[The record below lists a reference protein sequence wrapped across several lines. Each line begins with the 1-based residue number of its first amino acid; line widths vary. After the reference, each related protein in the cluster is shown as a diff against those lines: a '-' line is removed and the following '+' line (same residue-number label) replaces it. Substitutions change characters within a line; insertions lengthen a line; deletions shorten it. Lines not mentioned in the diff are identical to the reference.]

1 MKPIIAIF
9 MSKNKLNLRE
19 LYNSTGLWY
28 YILFFFFISLQP
40 HLLFGGGGFT
50 SIGYS
55 ARGIGLGNSL
65 VSLSGQP
72 YSLFYNPSGIYD
84 IKSVGL
90 ASTYIKLFPNVENDN
105 LNYYTVSA
113 AIPLHPIGVLGIGA
127 TMFKTDM
134 WSENIVYGTYAREI
148 YANFAVGGSLK
159 LLRWSATAA
168 PDESALSYFGVTAD
182 AGARYTMEDFIPGN
196 DLAAGVSIRNI
207 NQPSI
212 AKNGSDD
219 AKLPMGIDIGL
230 AYTSK
235 TYNYRFI
242 TSLEMEDDITKIH
255 LGAEI
260 VASKGKMYGVDYQI
274 SFRAGGES
282 ITSAGRQGQMN
293 GGIGIELD
301 KFTID
306 YSYVYNFEMSNISGN
321 HVISLNYTF

>member
-1 MKPIIAIF
+1 MKPIISIF
-9 MSKNKLNLRE
+9 MSKIKTNRRE
-19 LYNSTGLWY
+19 YNNFTGFWY
-28 YILFFFFISLQP
+28 YIMFFFFISLQP
-40 HLLFGGGGFT
+40 HSLFGGGGFT

-65 VSLSGQP
+65 VSLSGKP

-84 IKSVGL
+84 IKSIGL

-105 LNYYTVSA
+105 LNYYTLSA
-113 AIPLHPIGVLGIGA
+113 ALPLHPIGVLGFGA

-134 WSENIVYGTYAREI
+134 WSENILYGSYAREI

-168 PDESALSYFGVTAD
+168 PGESALSYFGITAD

-196 DLAAGVSIRNI
+196 DLMAGIALKNI
-207 NQPSI
+207 HQPSI

-219 AKLPMGIDIGL
+219 AKLPMGIDVGL
-230 AYTSK
+230 AYKSK
-235 TYNYRFI
+235 TYNYTFL
-242 TSLEMEDDITKIH
+242 TSLEIEDDITKIH

-260 VASKGKMYGVDYQI
+260 IASKGQMYGYDYKI
-274 SFRAGGES
+274 TFCAGGES
-282 ITSAGRQGQMN
+282 ITSAGRQGQLN
-293 GGIGIELD
+293 GGIGIEMD
-301 KFTID
+301 NFTID